1 MREWFSQLPS
11 KIVEFWKKYTKR
23 QKALFFSVLAAVLVA
38 VIALVAI
45 LNRTSYVVLSTF
57 EDTATAAQAAN
68 LLEDNS
74 ITYKVS
80 DDALKIEVDE
90 NQVSQARLLLGE
102 NGIGTNNGQSD
113 YDSLFNN
120 SFNTTDSEKKLKAKL
135 YKQSEMERDIASMQG
150 VTKASV
156 TINLP
161 ESTNTVYAS
170 DQTASVSIMLTING
184 DYNQESTNA
193 IVEYAK
199 TCVGNSDTKAITI
212 VDNKGELLFSGQNS
226 TTSASPVIM
235 VQQQAVAGQGV
246 LHRLFGV
253 IQLDPAHPGSGAGQ
267 TFHVFGLC
275 HGRLRVGAHPR
286 HGDHNT
292 HIQLPH
298 CLQPPPANAES
309 GCLCKKRFHGTIL

>member
-102 NGIGTNNGQSD
+102 NGI
-113 YDSLFNN
+113 
-120 SFNTTDSEKKLKAKL
+120 E
-135 YKQSEMERDIASMQG
+135 
-150 VTKASV
+150 
-156 TINLP
+156 
-161 ESTNTVYAS
+161 
-170 DQTASVSIMLTING
+170 
-184 DYNQESTNA
+184 
-193 IVEYAK
+193 
-199 TCVGNSDTKAITI
+199 
-212 VDNKGELLFSGQNS
+212 
-226 TTSASPVIM
+226 
-235 VQQQAVAGQGV
+235 
-246 LHRLFGV
+246 
-253 IQLDPAHPGSGAGQ
+253 
-267 TFHVFGLC
+267 
-275 HGRLRVGAHPR
+275 
-286 HGDHNT
+286 
-292 HIQLPH
+292 
-298 CLQPPPANAES
+298 
-309 GCLCKKRFHGTIL
+309 

>member
-102 NGIGTNNGQSD
+102 KALERIMDSQIMTVCLTIASIRQIRRKSSRQSFTSSLRWNGI
-113 YDSLFNN
+113 
-120 SFNTTDSEKKLKAKL
+120 
-135 YKQSEMERDIASMQG
+135 
-150 VTKASV
+150 
-156 TINLP
+156 
-161 ESTNTVYAS
+161 
-170 DQTASVSIMLTING
+170 
-184 DYNQESTNA
+184 
-193 IVEYAK
+193 
-199 TCVGNSDTKAITI
+199 
-212 VDNKGELLFSGQNS
+212 
-226 TTSASPVIM
+226 
-235 VQQQAVAGQGV
+235 
-246 LHRLFGV
+246 LH
-253 IQLDPAHPGSGAGQ
+253 P
-267 TFHVFGLC
+267 C
-275 HGRLRVGAHPR
+275 RV
-286 HGDHNT
+286 
-292 HIQLPH
+292 
-298 CLQPPPANAES
+298 
-309 GCLCKKRFHGTIL
+309 

>member
-193 IVEYAK
+193 IVEYARK
-199 TCVGNSDTKAITI
+199 PVLVIRIQRQLQS
-212 VDNKGELLFSGQNS
+212 L
-226 TTSASPVIM
+226 TTRANCCSPVRT
-235 VQQQAVAGQGV
+235 
-246 LHRLFGV
+246 L
-253 IQLDPAHPGSGAGQ
+253 P
-267 TFHVFGLC
+267 
-275 HGRLRVGAHPR
+275 RVHPR
-286 HGDHNT
+286 LSWYSSRWRSIT
-292 HIQLPH
+292 T
-298 CLQPPPANAES
+298 AS
-309 GCLCKKRFHGTIL
+309 FGT

>member
-135 YKQSEMERDIASMQG
+135 YKQSEMERYCIHAGCDEG
-150 VTKASV
+150 F
-156 TINLP
+156 
-161 ESTNTVYAS
+161 
-170 DQTASVSIMLTING
+170 G
-184 DYNQESTNA
+184 YNQ
-193 IVEYAK
+193 
-199 TCVGNSDTKAITI
+199 
-212 VDNKGELLFSGQNS
+212 
-226 TTSASPVIM
+226 SA
-235 VQQQAVAGQGV
+235 GK
-246 LHRLFGV
+246 HK
-253 IQLDPAHPGSGAGQ
+253 H
-267 TFHVFGLC
+267 GLC
-275 HGRLRVGAHPR
+275 
-286 HGDHNT
+286 
-292 HIQLPH
+292 
-298 CLQPPPANAES
+298 E
-309 GCLCKKRFHGTIL
+309 

>member
-120 SFNTTDSEKKLKAKL
+120 SFNTTDSEKKLKAK
-135 YKQSEMERDIASMQG
+135 G
-150 VTKASV
+150 F
-156 TINLP
+156 
-161 ESTNTVYAS
+161 
-170 DQTASVSIMLTING
+170 
-184 DYNQESTNA
+184 
-193 IVEYAK
+193 
-199 TCVGNSDTKAITI
+199 DTY
-212 VDNKGELLFSGQNS
+212 
-226 TTSASPVIM
+226 M
-235 VQQQAVAGQGV
+235 VQTV
-246 LHRLFGV
+246 
-253 IQLDPAHPGSGAGQ
+253 
-267 TFHVFGLC
+267 
-275 HGRLRVGAHPR
+275 
-286 HGDHNT
+286 
-292 HIQLPH
+292 
-298 CLQPPPANAES
+298 
-309 GCLCKKRFHGTIL
+309 

>member
-23 QKALFFSVLAAVLVA
+23 QKVLFFSVLAAVLVA

-161 ESTNTVYAS
+161 
-170 DQTASVSIMLTING
+170 
-184 DYNQESTNA
+184 
-193 IVEYAK
+193 
-199 TCVGNSDTKAITI
+199 
-212 VDNKGELLFSGQNS
+212 
-226 TTSASPVIM
+226 
-235 VQQQAVAGQGV
+235 
-246 LHRLFGV
+246 
-253 IQLDPAHPGSGAGQ
+253 
-267 TFHVFGLC
+267 
-275 HGRLRVGAHPR
+275 
-286 HGDHNT
+286 
-292 HIQLPH
+292 
-298 CLQPPPANAES
+298 
-309 GCLCKKRFHGTIL
+309 